1 MSVMVPSPRIEK
13 VAQKLRSN
21 AALPYADTTWGTDAY
36 LSALDRLGS
45 VSITDVDGRIIYVN
59 QDFVRIS
66 KYSRNEVI
74 GKTHH
79 ILNSQHH
86 TREYFQDIYTTIGAG
101 RVWRAPIRNRAK
113 DGSLY
118 WMDQMI
124 VPLRDFVNETAGYL
138 SFGIDIT
145 RAVGTHIAL
154 DAHSKRLQAV
164 LDQFP
169 GGIAVYDHELNMV
182 LCNERQKQ
190 LLDYP
195 AEMFEGGMPS
205 LEQILHLNASR
216 GEYGEGDVATLVDAR
231 LALARRNEQ
240 HIYER
245 RRPNGLHLEVR
256 GTPLA
261 GGGFVSTHFDITD
274 RKRDQDTIS
283 RLAQH
288 DPLTGLPNRNLMKD
302 RMDKGLARVQR
313 GDTLSLLCLDLDHFK
328 PVNDLLGHPIGDKLL
343 VAVARRLENCVRQT
357 DTVARLGGDEF
368 AIILVG
374 TRSAEDVALVAQRI
388 IDEVSMPYRIDDN
401 TISIGTSVGISLAPD
416 DAGDTAQLMKNAD
429 LALYKAKG
437 AGRGKFAFFEQ
448 SMHDRVR
455 NRHIIEMGL
464 RDALANNDFKVH
476 YQPIVRCE
484 DRKVV
489 SCEAL
494 IRWSHPEHGL
504 ISAADFIPVAEE
516 TGLIGKI
523 GEWVL
528 QAACRD
534 AAHWPSEITVAVNI
548 SAAQFR
554 GGDIVKSVKKAL
566 NGLDPSRLV
575 LEITESLLMR
585 NTHAISNTLA
595 ELRALGVQF
604 ALDDFG
610 TGYSSLSYLQSFPFD
625 KLKIDRSFVSSQADQ
640 ARSATLR
647 SAIFQLGANLGMTT
661 VAEGVETEE
670 QFAQLKAEKCVLAQ
684 GYLFSKAVPTDELQ
698 AYISRRLP
706 STT

>member
-1 MSVMVPSPRIEK
+1 MSVVVPSQRFEQ
-13 VAQKLRSN
+13 VAQKVQHKVH
-21 AALPYADTTWGTDAY
+21 LPYADTSWGIDAY
-36 LSALDRLGS
+36 LTALDRLGS
-45 VSITDVDGRIIYVN
+45 ISITDVDGRIVYVN
-59 QDFVRIS
+59 KDFVRIS
-66 KYSRNEVI
+66 KYSRSDVI
-74 GKTHH
+74 GQTHN
-79 ILNSQHH
+79 ILNSGFH
-86 TREYFQDIYTTIGAG
+86 TQDYFREIYTTIGDG
-101 RVWRAPIRNRAK
+101 KVWRAPIRNRAK
-113 DGSLY
+113 DGSFY
-118 WMDQMI
+118 WMDQLI
-124 VPLRDFVNETAGYL
+124 VPLRDFAGETAGYL

-145 RAVGTHIAL
+145 TAVGTHIAL
-154 DAHSKRLQAV
+154 EGYSKRLQAV
-164 LDQFP
+164 LEQFP
-169 GGIAVYDHELNMV
+169 GGIAVYDQDLNMV

-195 AEMFEGGMPS
+195 AEMFAEGMPS
-205 LEQILHLNASR
+205 LASILRLNADR
-216 GEYGEGDVATLVDAR
+216 GEYGEGDADTFVEER
-231 LALARRNEQ
+231 LALARRNEA
-240 HIYER
+240 HMYER

-274 RKRDQDTIS
+274 RKRDQETIS

-288 DPLTGLPNRNLMKD
+288 DALTGLPNRNLMQD
-302 RMDKGLARVQR
+302 RMDNGVARVHR
-313 GDTLSLLCLDLDHFK
+313 GDAFALLCLDLDHFK
-328 PVNDLLGHPIGDKLL
+328 PVNDLLGHPVGDKLL
-343 VAVARRLENCVRQT
+343 VAVARRLENCVRKM

-374 TRSAEDVALVAQRI
+374 TRSAEDAANVAQRI
-388 IDEVSMPYRIDDN
+388 IDEVSQPYKIDDN
-401 TISIGTSVGISLAPD
+401 TITIGTSVGISMAPENG
-416 DAGDTAQLMKNAD
+416 ADTAQLMQNAD
-429 LALYKAKG
+429 LALYRAKG

-448 SMHDRVR
+448 SMHDRVQ

-464 RDALANNDFKVH
+464 RDALANDAFKVH
-476 YQPIVRCE
+476 YQPIVRCS

-494 IRWSHPEHGL
+494 IRWSHPVHGL

-534 AAHWPSEITVAVNI
+534 AAHWPSHISVSVNI
-548 SAAQFR
+548 SAAQIR
-554 GGDIVKSVKKAL
+554 GGDIAKVVKRAL

-585 NTHAISNTLA
+585 NTQATSQMLT
-595 ELRALGVQF
+595 ELRELGVQF

-625 KLKIDRSFVSSQADQ
+625 KLKIDRSFVSDKTDQ

-670 QFAQLKAEKCVLAQ
+670 QFAQLKAEQCVLAQ
-684 GYLFSKAVPTDELQ
+684 GYLFSKAIPNEDLQ
-698 AYISRRLP
+698 AHFYS
-706 STT
+706 